1 MLANSLKVIVPIVA
15 LLTWASV
22 FTVDERQE
30 AILFQF
36 GEIIESDY
44 EPGIHFKVPFINNVR
59 KFDNRIL
66 TIDQRPERFLT
77 QEKKDLIVDSYVKW
91 RITDVVQYFKTTQ
104 GDELT
109 AGRLLYENI
118 NNGLRDEFGKRTIQE
133 IVSGDRTQIMD
144 LMTQQASKRAKTL
157 GIDVVDVRV
166 KKVDYPERVSDS
178 VYQRMRAEREREARD
193 FRSKGHEASERIQA
207 DADRQRSVL
216 IAEAYRDSEISRG
229 EGDAKAT
236 EIYAEAYN
244 RDKEFYKFT
253 RSLTAYAKNFS
264 SASDVILLQPD
275 SDYFRYF
282 KDPSGKKRSG
292 TKK

>member
-1 MLANSLKVIVPIVA
+1 MLATSLKIIVPIVA

-36 GEIIESDY
+36 GEIIKADY
-44 EPGIHFKVPFINNVR
+44 EPGLHFKIPFINNVR

-66 TIDQRPERFLT
+66 TIDQKPERFLT

-133 IVSGDRTQIMD
+133 IISGDRTQIME
-144 LMTQQASKRAKTL
+144 LMTEQASKRAQTL
-157 GIDVVDVRV
+157 GISVIDVRV
-166 KKVDYPERVSDS
+166 KKVDYPERVSNS

-207 DADRQRSVL
+207 DADRQRSIL
-216 IAEAYRDSEISRG
+216 IAEAYRDSEIARG

-236 EIYAEAYN
+236 GIYAEAFD
-244 RDKEFYKFT
+244 RDREFYKFT
-253 RSLTAYAKNFS
+253 RSLTAYTKNFS
-264 SASDVILLQPD
+264 TVNDVILLKPD

-282 KDPSGKKRSG
+282 KDPSGKMKQ
-292 TKK
+292 